1 MATETE
7 AIHRQ
12 GLLPSL
18 THRKFERRMPASVRR
33 CKNPF
38 MIRLDSPR
46 TGDRLLK
53 FTYLSARPSLV
64 EGFLRVHTIWRA

>member
-46 TGDRLLK
+46 TGDKLLN
-53 FTYLSARPSLV
+53 
-64 EGFLRVHTIWRA
+64 

>member
-12 GLLPSL
+12 GLLTSL
-18 THRKFERRMPASVRR
+18 TNRNFERRMPASVRR

-38 MIRLDSPR
+38 MVRLGSPR
-46 TGDRLLK
+46 TGDKLLNSR
-53 FTYLSARPSLV
+53 TYPLAWLSR
-64 EGFLRVHTIWRA
+64 RVPKSFHTIWRA